1 MKKKIIF
8 SFFYLITLFL
18 MFLLVSIY
26 SYGQGYRTFRWEQEQ
41 IIKRAKWRIG
51 PFRLFPTINFRDI
64 GYDGNV
70 YYQRE
75 EDNPI
80 SDYTATFSPQAKV
93 YLLFRNFLIL
103 SLTENPEYVYYFKQK
118 RERRWNNTISPEIK
132 FLFLNRFVI
141 SGRYSYRNRR
151 WRASSE
157 FDVRANELRE
167 SYRGSLFYETARR
180 TSFGISASLEKI
192 SYEDI
197 TLPGEEIYLSRL
209 LNREERSGN
218 LEFYYRIF
226 SESFFFLSGGYTE
239 YRFEHIQSRWRDSYS
254 YQAYS
259 GIRFP
264 FLGKIRGTL
273 SLGYKKLLP
282 RIGEKKGFSGLI
294 GNTSLDFRV
303 RRFRLRVQYNRDC
316 YFSYWTDSIY
326 FIEDRYGA
334 GISFY
339 LTKFLRLDYNFSYG
353 EANYPEL
360 MLLQMPDGQYEE
372 IKRKD
377 TYRIHTAGFV
387 VRIIRNTGIG
397 LMVNFWERKSNYYW
411 ASRNRGFISG
421 YVTYEF

>member
-1 MKKKIIF
+1 MKKV
-8 SFFYLITLFL
+8 FFILLFL
-18 MFLLVSIY
+18 FISFSVPA
-26 SYGQGYRTFRWEQEQ
+26 YGQSYRTFKWELEQ
-41 IIKRAKWRIG
+41 IAKQTKWGIG
-51 PFRLFPTINFRDI
+51 PLRIFPTIQFREI
-64 GYDGNV
+64 GYDDNV

-80 SDYTATFSPQAKV
+80 SDYTATFSPQVKV
-93 YLLFRNFLIL
+93 YLIFRNFLIL
-103 SLTENPEYVYYFKQK
+103 SLTENPEYVHYFKQK
-118 RERRWNNTISPEIK
+118 RERGWNNTISPEIK

-151 WRASSE
+151 WRATSE

-167 SYRGSLFYETARR
+167 NYRGSLFYETARR

-209 LNREERSGN
+209 LNREERNGN
-218 LEFYYRIF
+218 LEFYYRVF

-239 YRFEHIQSRWRDSYS
+239 YKFEHPQSRWRDSYS
-254 YQAYS
+254 YQIYS

-264 FLGKIRGTL
+264 LLGKIGGTL
-273 SLGYKKLLP
+273 SLGYKNFLT
-282 RIGEKKGFSGLI
+282 RREEKKGFSGLV
-294 GNTSLDFRV
+294 GNTSLNFRIM
-303 RRFRLRVQYNRDC
+303 RFRLRFQYNRDF
-316 YFSYWTDSIY
+316 YFSYWTDSIH
-326 FIEDRYGA
+326 FIEDRYGS

-353 EANYPEL
+353 KANYPEL
-360 MLLQMPDGQYEE
+360 MSLQMPDGQYEE

-377 TYRIHTAGFV
+377 TYRIHTAAFV

-397 LMVNFWERKSNYYW
+397 LMFNFWERESNVYW
-411 ASRNRGFISG
+411 ANRDRFFVGG